1 MQELNKLLLR
11 QAQKYMGGSDK
22 IPENLNAFIEAISE
36 SYNHYEK
43 DHHLLERS
51 IELSSTEMIELNEQL
66 RKETEELKKAH
77 DELRATE
84 KIRLEKRLDEE
95 KIKKLQEITEAVI
108 EVQER
113 ERSYLAAELHDNIN
127 QILATSRL
135 YIDTAIQN
143 ENIRLNLITDS
154 KEFINSAMEE
164 IRYLCKSLVPP
175 ALSRASLVSALD
187 DLVKNVKQID
197 KIQIITDWDS
207 IDESQMCDKMKLT
220 IFRIIQEQ
228 LNNIFKHA
236 HAKTVI
242 IQLIQR
248 NGGLQ
253 LNIKDDGVGFDPLQ
267 KRNGVGLQNIISRT
281 NLFNGEVI
289 INSRPGA
296 GCELLVAFHM
306 QIENIQQR
314 IAS

>member
-1 MQELNKLLLR
+1 MQNLNKLLQR
-11 QAQKYMGGSDK
+11 QAQKYLGGLDK
-22 IPENLNAFIEAISE
+22 VPENYHAFIQAINE

-108 EVQER
+108 AVQER
-113 ERSYLAAELHDNIN
+113 ERSYLGAELHDNIN
-127 QILATSRL
+127 QVLATSML
-135 YIDTAIQN
+135 YIDTAIHN
-143 ENIRLNLITDS
+143 ESMRLNLITDS
-154 KEFINSAMEE
+154 KKFIDSAMQE
-164 IRYLCKSLVPP
+164 IRYLSKSLLPP
-175 ALSRASLVSALD
+175 SLSQASLVSALD
-187 DLVKNVKQID
+187 DMIHNIKQVD
-197 KIQIITDWDS
+197 RLQIITDWGN
-207 IDESQMCDKMKLT
+207 IDETQFSEKLKLT

-236 HAKTVI
+236 YAKTVI
-242 IQLIQR
+242 IELTQH
-248 NGGLQ
+248 NEALQ
-253 LNIKDDGVGFDPLQ
+253 LSIKDDGVGFDTLQ
-267 KRNGVGLQNIISRT
+267 KKKGVGLQNIVSRT
-281 NLFNGEVI
+281 NLFNGEVVV
-289 INSRPGA
+289 NSKPGA
-296 GCELLVAFHM
+296 GCELLISFYKQV
-306 QIENIQQR
+306 ETIQQK